1 MDFKRRARE
10 RAIALEI
17 AQAIHSALGSSTM
30 PEDLG
35 EKNRDLV
42 CAKFADA
49 FDRHGVTD
57 EAAGARI
64 LSLSPACSP
73 NLISI
78 LPNSIDRST
87 SRWLQ
92 PFCYRKPP
100 ASLTAR

>member
-17 AQAIHSALGSSTM
+17 AQAIHSALGSSTK

-49 FDRHGVTD
+49 FDSHGVTD

-64 LSLSPACSP
+64 LSYVPGVLAELNYSFYEL
-73 NLISI
+73 NRK
-78 LPNSIDRST
+78 IDIAVAATVHGR
-87 SRWLQ
+87 
-92 PFCYRKPP
+92 
-100 ASLTAR
+100 

>member
-17 AQAIHSALGSSTM
+17 AQAIHSALGSSTK

-57 EAAGARI
+57 EAAAARI
-64 LSLSPACSP
+64 GTGRISCSGD
-73 NLISI
+73 LAGSSAGITQ
-78 LPNSIDRST
+78 R
-87 SRWLQ
+87 R
-92 PFCYRKPP
+92 C
-100 ASLTAR
+100 